1 MHFPDNI
8 FAITLLIT
16 GVFSLWVGG
25 AVFYKLSLAVRW
37 FGAIVLA
44 TAVWAITYGLELSSV
59 DLSTMLFWT
68 DLEYLGVATLP
79 ALWIVFVMRFTGK
92 EAWLSKRN
100 LLAIF
105 LVPCLTLFF
114 KWTGAFGLQYARTG
128 LSKNTPFPLL
138 NITPGIWYHIH
149 TAFFYVMLAWGIGLI
164 ITKFKKA
171 EGILKRQNR
180 IILIGAMIPWV
191 VNLIYLLH
199 IRPFKYIDLTPFAFM
214 ATSLV
219 IGIGLL
225 SFRLFDIMPVA
236 REKIIEALQEGV
248 LVADQQGRVA
258 DLNPQ
263 MKQIL
268 GAQKRSYIGDTLDV
282 LFAEIDLLKEACS
295 QPEHR
300 QLEISRKER
309 GQVRFYAVTVTP
321 LPEQKTIHSGNV
333 FLFRDITDRKQ
344 NEQKLEELNQLKD
357 RLFSIIAHDLRS
369 PLISLADMLK
379 LTEEG
384 DLSSSE
390 FLSML
395 PELSKNI
402 GYTSGLVENLLYWAK
417 SQLSGFT
424 VNPVLF
430 DLQPVTEPLL
440 GLFQHN
446 AYEKGVKIHNH
457 IREATFVYAD
467 PDMIQA
473 VLRNLVANAIKF
485 CRQDDLVFIN
495 ASSSGNL
502 VTVSVEDTGVG
513 IDKKNLSRLFA
524 MENFTTR
531 GTVNEQGTGLGLMLC
546 QEFIEKNNGA
556 ITVDSA
562 PGKGSRF
569 SFSLPA
575 VVGDAVDAY

>member
-1 MHFPDNI
+1 M
-8 FAITLLIT
+8 
-16 GVFSLWVGG
+16 FSLWVGL

-37 FGAIVLA
+37 FGAIILA

-68 DLEYLGVATLP
+68 DIEYLGVATLP

-92 EAWLSKRN
+92 EAWLSKWN
-100 LLAIF
+100 LSFIF
-105 LVPCLTLFF
+105 LIPGLTLFF
-114 KWTGAFGLQYARTG
+114 KWTGVFGLQYAHISV
-128 LSKNTPFPLL
+128 SKNTPFPLL
-138 NITPGIWYHIH
+138 NITPGIWYQIH
-149 TAFFYVMLAWGIGLI
+149 TVFFYMMLAWGIGLI
-164 ITKFKKA
+164 VTKFKKA

-180 IILIGAMIPWV
+180 LILVGAMIPWA

-199 IRPFKYIDLTPFAFM
+199 IRPFKYIDLTPFAFIS
-214 ATSLV
+214 TSLV

-225 SFRLFDIMPVA
+225 RFRLFDIMPVA
-236 REKIIEALQEGV
+236 REKIIEALHEGI
-248 LVADQQGRVA
+248 LVADQQGRAV

-263 MKQIL
+263 MKKIL
-268 GAQKRSYIGDTLDV
+268 GNQKRSYIGDTLNM
-282 LFAEIDLLKEACS
+282 LFTEIDLLKEAEN
-295 QPEHR
+295 QPEHG
-300 QLEISRKER
+300 QLEVSRKEN
-309 GQVRFYAVTVTP
+309 GQTRFYAVTITP

-369 PLISLADMLK
+369 PLIGLADMIRLA
-379 LTEEG
+379 EEG
-384 DLSSSE
+384 DLNSE
-390 FLSML
+390 EFISLL

-417 SQLSGFT
+417 SQLSGAT

-430 DLQPVTEPLL
+430 DLQPVTAPLL

-446 AYEKGVKIHNH
+446 ADEKGVKIHNQ

-485 CRQDDLVFIN
+485 CRQDDFVFIN
-495 ASSSGNL
+495 ASSSGEQ
-502 VTVSVEDTGVG
+502 VTISVEDTGVG
-513 IDKKNLSRLFA
+513 INKENLSRLFA
-524 MENFTTR
+524 QENFTTR

-546 QEFIEKNNGA
+546 QEFIEKNNGT
-556 ITVDSA
+556 ISVDSVL
-562 PGKGSRF
+562 GKGSRF
-569 SFSLPA
+569 SFSLPCVA
-575 VVGDAVDAY
+575 HELVDMH